1 MNSSNVLSIY
11 VDPQIMNYTDC
22 TVSGLGIISVAV
34 AIQYEKVAIA
44 FFSILLTIIA
54 SLHSASNLALSEKRI
69 VNGIIAADAIV
80 SVFLTISI
88 AYTLRLYKTPIGIFR
103 VLWLILLVTSSS
115 SYAAISAFTG
125 QSYIPNDITVIAIGV
140 SIIILI
146 FMSIYARCR
155 KRHQTYEPSVKH
167 LVSEYAL
174 VVGALMLRFETEIA
188 SIVSVFIGWT
198 FWHLSCWISSITCST
213 IKYEIEEDT
222 PTMTRSSSE
231 TNI

>member
-1 MNSSNVLSIY
+1 M
-11 VDPQIMNYTDC
+11 
-22 TVSGLGIISVAV
+22 
-34 AIQYEKVAIA
+34 
-44 FFSILLTIIA
+44 
-54 SLHSASNLALSEKRI
+54 
-69 VNGIIAADAIV
+69 NGIVAADAIV
-80 SVFLTISI
+80 SVLLTISI
-88 AYTLRLYKTPIGIFR
+88 GYTLRLYKTPMGVFR

-146 FMSIYARCR
+146 FMSIYAKCR

-174 VVGALMLRFETEIA
+174 VIGALILRFETEIA
-188 SIVSVFIGWT
+188 NIVSVFIGWT
-198 FWHLSCWISSITCST
+198 FWHLSCWISSIISCT
-213 IKYEIEEDT
+213 IKYENENS
-222 PTMTRSSSE
+222 PTMTRSSDE